1 MCGIL
6 NSYMVLDFSLEG
18 NYMQFLKQ
26 INFTLIIIII
36 TTTTISYTGRALSNL
51 LKICMKLWLVKK

>member
-6 NSYMVLDFSLEG
+6 NPYMVLDFSLEG
-18 NYMQFLKQ
+18 NSTQFLKQ

-36 TTTTISYTGRALSNL
+36 TTTTISYTGRTLSNL